1 MFTALS
7 ERLTATLKRLTGRGV
22 LSEQDVTEALREI
35 RRHLL
40 EADVSFEVTTGFVE
54 RVRER
59 AVGVI
64 AVKSVSPGQQV
75 AKLVHDELA
84 RMLGASDEDLAR
96 KVGAQHA
103 APLQFA
109 PVGPTVILLVGLQ
122 GSGKTTT
129 AAKLAR
135 RLKLEQKA
143 PGLVAAD
150 PYRPAAGDQLRQLV
164 EQVGVQVFPR
174 EQGAGSGT
182 VLEVVQQAVR
192 EAEKARC
199 RTVIVD
205 TAGRLQIDAELMDE
219 LKALRAAT
227 SPREV
232 LLVADGMT
240 GQDAVRIAR
249 GFHEGV
255 GLTGAILTKLDG
267 DARGGAAL
275 SIHGVTGVPIKFIGT
290 GENVGAQHAAP
301 LLEPFDPVRMAGRIL
316 GQGDV
321 VALVEKAAAT
331 IDAEAAERLEKKAR
345 SKQGMDLADFL
356 VALKQMQAMGPIKQ
370 VLGLLPGVNA
380 RALKAVNADDKR
392 LKHVEAIVLS
402 MTPDERTDPS
412 ILTGSRRLRIAK
424 GAGRTVQEVNRL
436 LEQFQQMRKL
446 LKRTWARYGNSHSA
460 AARGTEGA
468 ELLPDRRRGFALSP
482 RRAVRRDLG
491 PLQPAHQSRRHP
503 RGCGASARLAR
514 QGGPPDRHGPLAAE
528 EGGSAGQ
535 TTRVVGRV
543 RKPHGQRGEVAVFP
557 LVENPGAVFTPKAR
571 LLVVNEE
578 RQVVAGPLVVARR
591 RAYHREWLLSFV
603 GVKSRADVEPWREHF
618 VAVEETDADD

>member
-1 MFTALS
+1 MFTALAS
-7 ERLTATLKRLTGRGV
+7 QLAAVLKRVTGRGV
-22 LSEQDVTEALREI
+22 LSEQDVSEALREI

-40 EADVSFEVTTGFVE
+40 EADVSFEVTQGFVE

-59 AVGVI
+59 AVAAI
-64 AVKSVSPGQQV
+64 ALKTVSPGQQV
-75 AKLVHDELA
+75 VKLVRDEIA
-84 RMLGASDEDLAR
+84 RMLGATDEDLAR

-109 PVGPTVILLVGLQ
+109 SVGPTVILLVGLQ

-150 PYRPAAGDQLRQLV
+150 PYRPAAGEQLRQLG
-164 EQVGVQVFPR
+164 EQIGVPVFG
-174 EQGAGSGT
+174 EGSTGSGGVGAQHAAPLPSPT
-182 VLEVVQQAVR
+182 GVVELVQRALR

-205 TAGRLQIDAELMDE
+205 TAGRLQIDAALMGE
-219 LKALRAAT
+219 LKDMRAAV

-249 GFHEGV
+249 GFQEGV
-255 GLTGAILTKLDG
+255 GLTGVILTKLDG

-275 SIHGVTGVPIKFIGT
+275 SIHGVTGLPIKFIGT

-301 LLEPFDPVRMAGRIL
+301 LLEPFDPLRMAGRIL

-321 VALVEKAAAT
+321 VALVEQAAAT
-331 IDAEAAERLEKKAR
+331 VDAEAAQRLEQKAR
-345 SKQGMDLADFL
+345 SKHGMDLADFL
-356 VALKQMQAMGPIKQ
+356 VALKQMQAMGPLKQ

-380 RALKAVNADDKR
+380 KALAAVPADDKR

-402 MTPDERTDPS
+402 MTPAERADPS
-412 ILTGSRRLRIAK
+412 ILNGSRRLRIAK
-424 GAGRTVQEVNRL
+424 GAGRSVQDVNRL

-446 LKRTWARYGNSHSA
+446 LKRI
-460 AARGTEGA
+460 
-468 ELLPDRRRGFALSP
+468 
-482 RRAVRRDLG
+482 
-491 PLQPAHQSRRHP
+491 
-503 RGCGASARLAR
+503 
-514 QGGPPDRHGPLAAE
+514 
-528 EGGSAGQ
+528 
-535 TTRVVGRV
+535 
-543 RKPHGQRGEVAVFP
+543 
-557 LVENPGAVFTPKAR
+557 
-571 LLVVNEE
+571 
-578 RQVVAGPLVVARR
+578 
-591 RAYHREWLLSFV
+591 
-603 GVKSRADVEPWREHF
+603 
-618 VAVEETDADD
+618 

>member
-7 ERLTATLKRLTGRGV
+7 ERLTAALKRLTGRGV

-40 EADVSFEVTTGFVE
+40 EADVSFEVTRGFVE

-59 AVGVI
+59 AVGAI
-64 AVKSVSPGQQV
+64 AVKAVNPGQQV
-75 AKLVHDELA
+75 VKLVHDEIAAL
-84 RMLGASDEDLAR
+84 LGGTKRGLDFAS
-96 KVGAQHA
+96 
-103 APLQFA
+103 
-109 PVGPTVILLVGLQ
+109 VGPTVILLVGLQ

-150 PYRPAAGDQLRQLV
+150 PYRPAAAEQLRQLG
-164 EQVGVQVFPR
+164 EQVGVQVFGRASDGPVGV
-174 EQGAGSGT
+174 GAQHAAPLRSPTDVVG
-182 VLEVVQQAVR
+182 LVQQAVR

-205 TAGRLQIDAELMDE
+205 TAGRLQIDAALMDE

-249 GFHEGV
+249 GFQDGV

-275 SIHGVTGVPIKFIGT
+275 SIHGVTGVPIKYIGT
-290 GENVGAQHAAP
+290 GETPEA
-301 LLEPFDPVRMAGRIL
+301 LEPFNPAQVAGRIL

-331 IDAEAAERLEKKAR
+331 MDAEAAQRLQRKAR

-380 RALKAVNADDKR
+380 QALKAVNADDKR

-402 MTPDERTDPS
+402 MTPGERADPS
-412 ILTGSRRLRIAK
+412 VLTGSRRLRIAK

-446 LKRTWARYGNSHSA
+446 LKRT
-460 AARGTEGA
+460 
-468 ELLPDRRRGFALSP
+468 
-482 RRAVRRDLG
+482 
-491 PLQPAHQSRRHP
+491 
-503 RGCGASARLAR
+503 
-514 QGGPPDRHGPLAAE
+514 
-528 EGGSAGQ
+528 
-535 TTRVVGRV
+535 
-543 RKPHGQRGEVAVFP
+543 
-557 LVENPGAVFTPKAR
+557 
-571 LLVVNEE
+571 
-578 RQVVAGPLVVARR
+578 
-591 RAYHREWLLSFV
+591 
-603 GVKSRADVEPWREHF
+603 
-618 VAVEETDADD
+618 

>member
-7 ERLTATLKRLTGRGV
+7 ERLTAALKRLTGRGV

-59 AVGVI
+59 AVGAI
-64 AVKSVSPGQQV
+64 AVKAVNPGQQV
-75 AKLVHDELA
+75 VKLVHDEIAAL
-84 RMLGASDEDLAR
+84 LGGTKRGLDFAS
-96 KVGAQHA
+96 
-103 APLQFA
+103 
-109 PVGPTVILLVGLQ
+109 VGPTVILLVGLQ

-150 PYRPAAGDQLRQLV
+150 LARPAAREQLEQLGA
-164 EQVGVQVFPR
+164 QVGVPVFPGER
-174 EQGAGSGT
+174 GAGNGT
-182 VLEVVQQAVR
+182 VLEWVQRAVR

-205 TAGRLQIDAELMDE
+205 TAGRLQIDAALMDE

-249 GFHEGV
+249 GFQDGV

-275 SIHGVTGVPIKFIGT
+275 SIHGVTGVPIKYVGV
-290 GENVGAQHAAP
+290 GEQPDA
-301 LLEPFDPVRMAGRIL
+301 LEPFNPVQVAGRIL

-331 IDAEAAERLEKKAR
+331 MDAEAAQRLERKAR

-380 RALKAVNADDKR
+380 QALKAVNADDKR

-402 MTPDERTDPS
+402 MTPGERADPS
-412 ILTGSRRLRIAK
+412 VLTGSRRLRIAK

-446 LKRTWARYGNSHSA
+446 LKRT
-460 AARGTEGA
+460 
-468 ELLPDRRRGFALSP
+468 
-482 RRAVRRDLG
+482 
-491 PLQPAHQSRRHP
+491 
-503 RGCGASARLAR
+503 
-514 QGGPPDRHGPLAAE
+514 
-528 EGGSAGQ
+528 
-535 TTRVVGRV
+535 
-543 RKPHGQRGEVAVFP
+543 
-557 LVENPGAVFTPKAR
+557 
-571 LLVVNEE
+571 
-578 RQVVAGPLVVARR
+578 
-591 RAYHREWLLSFV
+591 
-603 GVKSRADVEPWREHF
+603 
-618 VAVEETDADD
+618 

>member
-7 ERLTATLKRLTGRGV
+7 ERLTAVLKRLTGRGV

-40 EADVSFEVTTGFVE
+40 EADVSFEVTRGFVE

-59 AVGVI
+59 AVGAIVVK
-64 AVKSVSPGQQV
+64 AVNPGQQV
-75 AKLVHDELA
+75 VKLVHDEIAAL
-84 RMLGASDEDLAR
+84 LGGTKQGLDFAS
-96 KVGAQHA
+96 
-103 APLQFA
+103 
-109 PVGPTVILLVGLQ
+109 VGPTVILLVGLQ

-150 PYRPAAGDQLRQLV
+150 PYRPAAAEQLRQLG
-164 EQVGVQVFPR
+164 EQVGVPVFGKP
-174 EQGAGSGT
+174 ET
-182 VLEVVQQAVR
+182 ENVVELVRDALR

-205 TAGRLQIDAELMDE
+205 TAGRLQIDAALMDE

-227 SPREV
+227 SAREV
-232 LLVADGMT
+232 LLVVDGMT
-240 GQDAVRIAR
+240 GQDAVRITRA
-249 GFHEGV
+249 FQDGV

-275 SIHGVTGVPIKFIGT
+275 SIHGVTGVPIKYIGT

-301 LLEPFDPVRMAGRIL
+301 QLEPFDPVRMAGRIL

-331 IDAEAAERLEKKAR
+331 MDAEAAQRLERKAR

-380 RALKAVNADDKR
+380 QALKAVNADDKR

-402 MTPDERTDPS
+402 MTPGERADPS
-412 ILTGSRRLRIAK
+412 VLTGSRRLRIAK

-446 LKRTWARYGNSHSA
+446 LKRT
-460 AARGTEGA
+460 
-468 ELLPDRRRGFALSP
+468 
-482 RRAVRRDLG
+482 
-491 PLQPAHQSRRHP
+491 
-503 RGCGASARLAR
+503 
-514 QGGPPDRHGPLAAE
+514 
-528 EGGSAGQ
+528 
-535 TTRVVGRV
+535 
-543 RKPHGQRGEVAVFP
+543 
-557 LVENPGAVFTPKAR
+557 
-571 LLVVNEE
+571 
-578 RQVVAGPLVVARR
+578 
-591 RAYHREWLLSFV
+591 
-603 GVKSRADVEPWREHF
+603 
-618 VAVEETDADD
+618 

>member
-7 ERLTATLKRLTGRGV
+7 EQLTAVLQRLRGRGV
-22 LSEQDVTEALREI
+22 LSEADVTDALREI

-40 EADVSFEVTTGFVE
+40 EADVGVEVTRAFVE
-54 RVRER
+54 RVREL
-59 AVGVI
+59 AVGGLQI
-64 AVKSVSPGQQV
+64 KAVSPGQQV
-75 AKLVHDELA
+75 AKLVHDEIAAL
-84 RMLGASDEDLAR
+84 LGGTKRTLD
-96 KVGAQHA
+96 
-103 APLQFA
+103 FA

-150 PYRPAAGDQLRQLV
+150 PYRPAAGEQLRQLG
-164 EQVGVQVFPR
+164 EQVGVPVFGKR
-174 EQGAGSGT
+174 EAGN
-182 VLEVVQQAVR
+182 VVELVRDALR

-249 GFHEGV
+249 GFQEGV

-275 SIHGVTGVPIKFIGT
+275 SIHGVTGVPIKFIGV
-290 GENVGAQHAAP
+290 GEHVGAQHAAP
-301 LLEPFDPVRMAGRIL
+301 QLEPFDPVRMAGRIL

-331 IDAEAAERLEKKAR
+331 MDAEAAQGLERKAR
-345 SKQGMDLADFL
+345 SKRGMDLADFL
-356 VALKQMQAMGPIKQ
+356 IALKQMQAMGPIKQ

-380 RALKAVNADDKR
+380 QALKAVNADDKR

-402 MTPDERTDPS
+402 MTPDERADPS

-424 GAGRTVQEVNRL
+424 GAGRAVQEVNRL

-446 LKRTWARYGNSHSA
+446 LKRT
-460 AARGTEGA
+460 
-468 ELLPDRRRGFALSP
+468 
-482 RRAVRRDLG
+482 
-491 PLQPAHQSRRHP
+491 
-503 RGCGASARLAR
+503 
-514 QGGPPDRHGPLAAE
+514 
-528 EGGSAGQ
+528 
-535 TTRVVGRV
+535 
-543 RKPHGQRGEVAVFP
+543 
-557 LVENPGAVFTPKAR
+557 
-571 LLVVNEE
+571 
-578 RQVVAGPLVVARR
+578 
-591 RAYHREWLLSFV
+591 
-603 GVKSRADVEPWREHF
+603 
-618 VAVEETDADD
+618 

>member
-7 ERLTATLKRLTGRGV
+7 EKLAAVLKRVTGRGV
-22 LSEQDVTEALREI
+22 LSEQDVNEALEEI

-40 EADVSFEVTTGFVE
+40 DADVSVEVADGFVE
-54 RVRER
+54 RVRGR
-59 AVGVI
+59 AVGAI
-64 AVKSVSPGQQV
+64 ALKTVSPGQQV
-75 AKLVHDELA
+75 VKLVRDELA
-84 RMLGASDEDLAR
+84 RMLGASDEALGR
-96 KVGAQHA
+96 PIGAQHA

-109 PVGPTVILLVGLQ
+109 SVGPTVILLVGLQ

-150 PYRPAAGDQLRQLV
+150 LARPAAREQLQQLGAQIGV
-164 EQVGVQVFPR
+164 PVFPGERGAGGGGGRSGSLLEQVK
-174 EQGAGSGT
+174 
-182 VLEVVQQAVR
+182 QAIR

-199 RTVIVD
+199 RTVVVD

-249 GFHEGV
+249 GFHDGV
-255 GLTGAILTKLDG
+255 GDGGNGLTGVILTKLDG

-275 SIHGVTGVPIKFIGT
+275 SIHGVTGVPIKYVGV
-290 GENVGAQHAAP
+290 GERPDA
-301 LLEPFDPVRMAGRIL
+301 LDPFDPVRMAGRIL

-331 IDAEAAERLEKKAR
+331 VDAEAAQRLEKKAR
-345 SKQGMDLADFL
+345 SKRGMDLADFL
-356 VALKQMQAMGPIKQ
+356 VALKQMQAMGPVKQ

-380 RALKAVNADDKR
+380 QALKAVNADDRR

-402 MTPDERTDPS
+402 MTPEERADPA

-446 LKRTWARYGNSHSA
+446 LKKT
-460 AARGTEGA
+460 
-468 ELLPDRRRGFALSP
+468 
-482 RRAVRRDLG
+482 
-491 PLQPAHQSRRHP
+491 
-503 RGCGASARLAR
+503 
-514 QGGPPDRHGPLAAE
+514 
-528 EGGSAGQ
+528 
-535 TTRVVGRV
+535 
-543 RKPHGQRGEVAVFP
+543 
-557 LVENPGAVFTPKAR
+557 
-571 LLVVNEE
+571 
-578 RQVVAGPLVVARR
+578 
-591 RAYHREWLLSFV
+591 
-603 GVKSRADVEPWREHF
+603 
-618 VAVEETDADD
+618 

>member
-75 AKLVHDELA
+75 AKLVHDEIAAL
-84 RMLGASDEDLAR
+84 LGGTKRTLD
-96 KVGAQHA
+96 
-103 APLQFA
+103 FA

-150 PYRPAAGDQLRQLV
+150 PYRPAAAEQLRQLG
-164 EQVGVQVFPR
+164 EQVGVPVFG
-174 EQGAGSGT
+174 QGSDRSVGVGAQHAAPLRSPTGVVG
-182 VLEVVQQAVR
+182 LVQQAVR

-205 TAGRLQIDAELMDE
+205 TAGRLQIDAALMDE
-219 LKALRAAT
+219 LKALRSAT

-232 LLVADGMT
+232 LLVVDGMT

-249 GFHEGV
+249 GFQEGV

-301 LLEPFDPVRMAGRIL
+301 QLEPFDPVRMAGRIL

-331 IDAEAAERLEKKAR
+331 MDAEAAQRLEKKAR
-345 SKQGMDLADFL
+345 SKRGMDLADFL
-356 VALKQMQAMGPIKQ
+356 VALKQMQAMGPIKH

-380 RALKAVNADDKR
+380 QALKAVNADDKR

-402 MTPDERTDPS
+402 MTPDERADPS
-412 ILTGSRRLRIAK
+412 ILTGSRRSRIAK

-446 LKRTWARYGNSHSA
+446 LKRT
-460 AARGTEGA
+460 
-468 ELLPDRRRGFALSP
+468 
-482 RRAVRRDLG
+482 
-491 PLQPAHQSRRHP
+491 
-503 RGCGASARLAR
+503 
-514 QGGPPDRHGPLAAE
+514 
-528 EGGSAGQ
+528 
-535 TTRVVGRV
+535 
-543 RKPHGQRGEVAVFP
+543 
-557 LVENPGAVFTPKAR
+557 
-571 LLVVNEE
+571 
-578 RQVVAGPLVVARR
+578 
-591 RAYHREWLLSFV
+591 
-603 GVKSRADVEPWREHF
+603 
-618 VAVEETDADD
+618 

>member
-7 ERLTATLKRLTGRGV
+7 EQLAGVLKRITGRGV

-40 EADVSFEVTTGFVE
+40 EADVSFEVTQGFVE

-59 AVGVI
+59 AVGAI
-64 AVKSVSPGQQV
+64 AVQIVSPGQQV
-75 AKLVHDELA
+75 VKLVHDEIAGL
-84 RMLGASDEDLAR
+84 LGGTKQGLD
-96 KVGAQHA
+96 
-103 APLQFA
+103 FA

-150 PYRPAAGDQLRQLV
+150 LSRPAAREQLEQLGT
-164 EQVGVQVFPR
+164 QVGVPVLPR
-174 EQGAGSGT
+174 ERGAGT
-182 VLEVVQQAVR
+182 VLELVQQAVR

-205 TAGRLQIDAELMDE
+205 TAGRLQLDAELMDE
-219 LKALRAAT
+219 LKAVRAAT

-249 GFHEGV
+249 GFQEGV
-255 GLTGAILTKLDG
+255 GLTGVILTKLDG

-275 SIHGVTGVPIKFIGT
+275 SIHGVTGVPIKYVGV
-290 GENVGAQHAAP
+290 GEKSDA
-301 LLEPFDPVRMAGRIL
+301 LEPFDPVRMAGRIL
-316 GQGDV
+316 GRGDV

-331 IDAEAAERLEKKAR
+331 VDAAAAQRLERKAR

-356 VALKQMQAMGPIKQ
+356 VALKQMQAMGPLKQ

-380 RALKAVNADDKR
+380 QALKAVRADDKH

-402 MTPDERTDPS
+402 MTRGERADPS

-424 GAGRTVQEVNRL
+424 GAGRPVQEVNRL

-446 LKRTWARYGNSHSA
+446 LKRT
-460 AARGTEGA
+460 
-468 ELLPDRRRGFALSP
+468 
-482 RRAVRRDLG
+482 
-491 PLQPAHQSRRHP
+491 
-503 RGCGASARLAR
+503 
-514 QGGPPDRHGPLAAE
+514 
-528 EGGSAGQ
+528 
-535 TTRVVGRV
+535 
-543 RKPHGQRGEVAVFP
+543 
-557 LVENPGAVFTPKAR
+557 
-571 LLVVNEE
+571 
-578 RQVVAGPLVVARR
+578 
-591 RAYHREWLLSFV
+591 
-603 GVKSRADVEPWREHF
+603 
-618 VAVEETDADD
+618 

>member
-22 LSEQDVTEALREI
+22 LSEQDVPEALRDI
-35 RRHLL
+35 RRHLR

-54 RVRER
+54 RARER

-103 APLQFA
+103 ALLQFA

-150 PYRPAAGDQLRQLV
+150 PYRPAAGEQLRQLGQQIDVPVFGKRETGNVV
-164 EQVGVQVFPR
+164 ELVR
-174 EQGAGSGT
+174 DA
-182 VLEVVQQAVR
+182 LR
-192 EAEKARC
+192 EAERARC

-205 TAGRLQIDAELMDE
+205 TAGRLQIDAMMMDE
-219 LKALRAAT
+219 LKALRDGV

-232 LLVADGMT
+232 LLVVDGMT

-249 GFHEGV
+249 GFQEGV
-255 GLTGAILTKLDG
+255 GLTGVILTKLDG

-275 SIHGVTGVPIKFIGT
+275 SIHGVTGLPIKFIGT

-301 LLEPFDPVRMAGRIL
+301 LLESFDPVRMAGRIL

-321 VALVEKAAAT
+321 VALGERAAAT
-331 IDAEAAERLEKKAR
+331 VDAEAAPRLEQKAR
-345 SKQGMDLADFL
+345 SKRGMDLADFL
-356 VALKQMQAMGPIKQ
+356 VALKQMQAMGPLKQ

-380 RALKAVNADDKR
+380 KALAAAPADDRR

-402 MTPDERTDPS
+402 MTPAERADPS
-412 ILTGSRRLRIAK
+412 ILNGSRRLRIAK
-424 GAGRTVQEVNRL
+424 GAGRSVQDVNRL

-446 LKRTWARYGNSHSA
+446 LKRI
-460 AARGTEGA
+460 
-468 ELLPDRRRGFALSP
+468 
-482 RRAVRRDLG
+482 
-491 PLQPAHQSRRHP
+491 
-503 RGCGASARLAR
+503 
-514 QGGPPDRHGPLAAE
+514 
-528 EGGSAGQ
+528 
-535 TTRVVGRV
+535 
-543 RKPHGQRGEVAVFP
+543 
-557 LVENPGAVFTPKAR
+557 
-571 LLVVNEE
+571 
-578 RQVVAGPLVVARR
+578 
-591 RAYHREWLLSFV
+591 
-603 GVKSRADVEPWREHF
+603 
-618 VAVEETDADD
+618 

>member
-96 KVGAQHA
+96 KVGARPA

-150 PYRPAAGDQLRQLV
+150 PYRPAAGDQLRQLG

-275 SIHGVTGVPIKFIGT
+275 SIHGMTGVPIKYVGV
-290 GENVGAQHAAP
+290 GEKPDA
-301 LLEPFDPVRMAGRIL
+301 LEPFNPVQVAGRIL

-331 IDAEAAERLEKKAR
+331 MDVEAAQRLERKAR
-345 SKQGMDLADFL
+345 SKRGMDLADFL

-380 RALKAVNADDKR
+380 QALKAVNADDKR

-402 MTPDERTDPS
+402 MTPDERADPS
-412 ILTGSRRLRIAK
+412 ILSGSRRLRIAK

-446 LKRTWARYGNSHSA
+446 LKRT
-460 AARGTEGA
+460 
-468 ELLPDRRRGFALSP
+468 
-482 RRAVRRDLG
+482 
-491 PLQPAHQSRRHP
+491 
-503 RGCGASARLAR
+503 
-514 QGGPPDRHGPLAAE
+514 
-528 EGGSAGQ
+528 
-535 TTRVVGRV
+535 
-543 RKPHGQRGEVAVFP
+543 
-557 LVENPGAVFTPKAR
+557 
-571 LLVVNEE
+571 
-578 RQVVAGPLVVARR
+578 
-591 RAYHREWLLSFV
+591 
-603 GVKSRADVEPWREHF
+603 
-618 VAVEETDADD
+618 

>member
-7 ERLTATLKRLTGRGV
+7 ERLTAALKRLTGRGV

-35 RRHLL
+35 RRYLL

-59 AVGVI
+59 AIGAL
-64 AVKSVSPGQQV
+64 AVKTVSPGQQV
-75 AKLVHDELA
+75 VKLVHDEIAAL
-84 RMLGASDEDLAR
+84 LGGTKRGLDFAS
-96 KVGAQHA
+96 
-103 APLQFA
+103 
-109 PVGPTVILLVGLQ
+109 VGPTVILLVGLQ
-122 GSGKTTT
+122 GSGKTST

-150 PYRPAAGDQLRQLV
+150 LSRPAAREQLEQLGA
-164 EQVGVQVFPR
+164 QVGIPVFPR
-174 EQGAGSGT
+174 ERGAGGGT
-182 VLEVVQQAVR
+182 VLELVQQAVR
-192 EAEKARC
+192 EAERARC

-232 LLVADGMT
+232 LLVVDGMT

-249 GFHEGV
+249 GFQEGV

-275 SIHGVTGVPIKFIGT
+275 SIHGVTGVPIKYIGV
-290 GENVGAQHAAP
+290 GEKPEA
-301 LLEPFDPVRMAGRIL
+301 LEPFNPARVAGRIL
-316 GQGDV
+316 GQGDI

-331 IDAEAAERLEKKAR
+331 MDAEATQRLERKAR

-356 VALKQMQAMGPIKQ
+356 VALKQMQAMGPLKQ

-380 RALKAVNADDKR
+380 QALKAVNADDRR

-402 MTPDERTDPS
+402 MTPGERADPS
-412 ILTGSRRLRIAK
+412 VLTGSRRLRIAK

-446 LKRTWARYGNSHSA
+446 LKRT
-460 AARGTEGA
+460 
-468 ELLPDRRRGFALSP
+468 
-482 RRAVRRDLG
+482 
-491 PLQPAHQSRRHP
+491 
-503 RGCGASARLAR
+503 
-514 QGGPPDRHGPLAAE
+514 
-528 EGGSAGQ
+528 
-535 TTRVVGRV
+535 
-543 RKPHGQRGEVAVFP
+543 
-557 LVENPGAVFTPKAR
+557 
-571 LLVVNEE
+571 
-578 RQVVAGPLVVARR
+578 
-591 RAYHREWLLSFV
+591 
-603 GVKSRADVEPWREHF
+603 
-618 VAVEETDADD
+618 

>member
-7 ERLTATLKRLTGRGV
+7 ERLTAALKRLTGRGV

-40 EADVSFEVTTGFVE
+40 EADVSFEVTQGFVE

-59 AVGVI
+59 AIGAI
-64 AVKSVSPGQQV
+64 AVKTVSPGQQV
-75 AKLVHDELA
+75 VKLVHDEIAAL
-84 RMLGASDEDLAR
+84 LGGTKRGLDFAS
-96 KVGAQHA
+96 
-103 APLQFA
+103 
-109 PVGPTVILLVGLQ
+109 VGPTVMLLVGLQ

-150 PYRPAAGDQLRQLV
+150 RSRPAAREQLEQLGM
-164 EQVGVQVFPR
+164 QVGVPVFPR
-174 EQGAGSGT
+174 ELGAGSGT
-182 VLEVVQQAVR
+182 LVELVEQAVR

-205 TAGRLQIDAELMDE
+205 TAGRVQIDAELMDE

-227 SPREV
+227 EPREV

-249 GFHEGV
+249 GFRDGV

-301 LLEPFDPVRMAGRIL
+301 LLEPFDPVRIAGRIL

-321 VALVEKAAAT
+321 VALVEKAAAS
-331 IDAEAAERLEKKAR
+331 IDADAAQRLERKAR

-380 RALKAVNADDKR
+380 QALKAVNADDQR

-402 MTPDERTDPS
+402 MTPGERADPS

-424 GAGRTVQEVNRL
+424 GAGRTAQEVNRL

-446 LKRTWARYGNSHSA
+446 LKRT
-460 AARGTEGA
+460 
-468 ELLPDRRRGFALSP
+468 
-482 RRAVRRDLG
+482 
-491 PLQPAHQSRRHP
+491 
-503 RGCGASARLAR
+503 
-514 QGGPPDRHGPLAAE
+514 
-528 EGGSAGQ
+528 
-535 TTRVVGRV
+535 
-543 RKPHGQRGEVAVFP
+543 
-557 LVENPGAVFTPKAR
+557 
-571 LLVVNEE
+571 
-578 RQVVAGPLVVARR
+578 
-591 RAYHREWLLSFV
+591 
-603 GVKSRADVEPWREHF
+603 
-618 VAVEETDADD
+618 